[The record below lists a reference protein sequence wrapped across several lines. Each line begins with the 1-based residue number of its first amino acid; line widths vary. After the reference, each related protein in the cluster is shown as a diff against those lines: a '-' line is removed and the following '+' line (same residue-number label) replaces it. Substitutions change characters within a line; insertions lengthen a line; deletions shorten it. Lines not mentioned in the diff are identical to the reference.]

1 MLDLAQ
7 APPTSRPVH
16 TAPGRGLL
24 RIIRH
29 GSRSVADRV
38 YATSPLRLLTPRN
51 HGHAAWIYTSSYGG
65 GLVDGDQIS
74 LEIEVERGAAAMVS
88 TQASTKAYRSPR
100 GTAAS
105 LYGRVGDEALLVAA
119 PDPVVCF
126 AGAQYRQVQQFD
138 LTHRASLVVVDW
150 VTCGRRTRGE
160 RWMFDEYRSELVV
173 RVGANAI
180 VHDTLALRASDG
192 DLRRRLGRFNVLAV
206 VLLAGAPLRQQA
218 AAVMERASAES
229 VEAAAVME
237 RASAESVVRR
247 ADQIA
252 AATPL
257 GESCALLRIAGTSFE
272 QVSHTVRE
280 YLAFLPAML
289 GDSPWERKW

>member
-1 MLDLAQ
+1 MIDTLTPISAVP
-7 APPTSRPVH
+7 AAAAS
-16 TAPGRGLL
+16 GRGVL
-24 RIIRH
+24 RVVRN
-29 GSRSVADRV
+29 GARSVADRV

-74 LEIEVERGAAAMVS
+74 LEIEVGRGAAAMVS

-126 AGAQYRQVQQFD
+126 AGAQYRQVLQFD

-160 RWMFDEYRSELVV
+160 RWMFEEYRSELVV

-229 VEAAAVME
+229 V
-237 RASAESVVRR
+237 VRR

-257 GESCALLRIAGTSFE
+257 GESGALLRIAGTSFE

>member
-1 MLDLAQ
+1 VIDTLTPISAVP
-7 APPTSRPVH
+7 AAAAS
-16 TAPGRGLL
+16 GRGVL
-24 RIIRH
+24 RVVRN
-29 GSRSVADRV
+29 GARSVADRV

-74 LEIEVERGAAAMVS
+74 LEIEVGRGAAAMVS

-126 AGAQYRQVQQFD
+126 AGAQYRQVLQFD

-160 RWMFDEYRSELVV
+160 RWMFEEYRSELVV

-229 VEAAAVME
+229 V
-237 RASAESVVRR
+237 VRR

-257 GESCALLRIAGTSFE
+257 GESGALLRIAGTSFE
-272 QVSHTVRE
+272 QVSHAVRE